1 MMTTSVLFSGLG
13 LLVTIMLAMFSMV
26 FKRLNTMDERLRNA
40 PSREEMRDHVQDK
53 LEVHSVQLQ
62 EIKADLKSVDRKLDK
77 LIDRNH
83 DL

>member
-26 FKRLNTMDERLRNA
+26 FKRLNTMDERLRKA
-40 PSREEMRDHVQDK
+40 PSREEMRAHVQDK

-62 EIKADLKSVDRKLDK
+62 EIKDDLKDVGHKLDK
-77 LIDRNH
+77 LIEKTSK
-83 DL
+83 